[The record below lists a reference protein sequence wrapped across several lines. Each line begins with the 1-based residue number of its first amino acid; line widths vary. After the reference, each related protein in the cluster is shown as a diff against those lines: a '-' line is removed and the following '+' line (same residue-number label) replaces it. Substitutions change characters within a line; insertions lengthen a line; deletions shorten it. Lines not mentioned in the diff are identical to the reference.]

1 MLLPAEDQLDL
12 ALESGDAR
20 HGGGA
25 LFRLRFL
32 DLPVQTLL
40 LELRAVVVL
49 PGGHGA
55 QTGHRPQAP
64 LHLALDARRGAGVH
78 VLVPGHGINVR
89 AGLIPEIPES

>member
-20 HGGGA
+20 HDA
-25 LFRLRFL
+25 LSLSSLFFRLS
-32 DLPVQTLL
+32 VQTLFLEREAVVL
-40 LELRAVVVL
+40 LLRA
-49 PGGHGA
+49 A
-55 QTGHRPQAP
+55 QAGHRPQAP

-89 AGLIPEIPES
+89 AGSIPEIPDS